1 MATLPLPDNVLK
13 ISSYGTT
20 SSANGGV
27 WDTNFNMH
35 PDSKA
40 LAIAKNAALAAL
52 GPMTPAKAA
61 KLRGKDMYLKT
72 ASGALMEAS
81 LGNVALCTGTDKAK
95 AEFKEAALRR
105 AAIDDYIAYV
115 DTKAS
120 TSRTKQKAIPPNS
133 TVKCP
138 LNDCSE
144 ASFQLGAQWD
154 IKYGTSATSW
164 NNDQFKYTDP
174 VKFRKEIVNGTARA
188 VSGPT
193 PANQTA
199 VPMGQP
205 TQPPTASEAKLK
217 LAESTRLV
225 AAQRMRDEK
234 ERNKIAEEII
244 RNRRRDQQ
252 VAATTQYSKCTSPEM
267 SSVFT
272 VTQCE
277 DIQRRNLKNFSPEG
291 ASITREELEME
302 KAKPSFP
309 GIKYK
314 TSEEALNASR
324 LFESKTVAGVS
335 KLNPGRKR
343 ANRAVSKL
351 KKNNRR

>member
-1 MATLPLPDNVLK
+1 MADNVLR

-27 WDTNFNMH
+27 WDTNFNMQ

-40 LAIAKNAALAAL
+40 LAAAKNAALAAL

-61 KLRGKDMYLKT
+61 KLRGKNMYLKT

-81 LGNVALCTGTDKAK
+81 LVNVGLFTGTDKAK

-133 TVKCP
+133 IVKCP

-144 ASFQLGAQWD
+144 ASFQLGAQFD
-154 IKYGTSATSW
+154 VKYGTSATSW

-174 VKFRKEIVNGTARA
+174 VKFRKEIVNGNARA
-188 VSGPT
+188 TSGPT
-193 PANQTA
+193 PARPTA
-199 VPMGQP
+199 TPMAQP
-205 TQPPTASEAKLK
+205 TPSSTASDAKLK
-217 LAESTRLV
+217 SVEDSRLV
-225 AAQRMRDEK
+225 GEQRRRDEK
-234 ERNKIAEEII
+234 ERNTIAEEII
-244 RNRRRDQQ
+244 RRRRREQQ
-252 VAATTQYSKCTSPEM
+252 IVATNNYNRCTSSEM
-267 SSVFT
+267 NQTFT
-272 VTQCE
+272 ATQCGNM
-277 DIQRRNLKNFSPEG
+277 QTQNLKNVAPEG
-291 ASITREELEME
+291 APITREELELE

-309 GIKYK
+309 SIKYE
-314 TSEEALNASR
+314 TREEALNTGR
-324 LFESKTVAGVS
+324 LFNTNAKAIVS
-335 KLNPGRKR
+335 KLKTSRKR
-343 ANRAVSKL
+343 ANRVVSKL
-351 KKNNRR
+351 KKRR

>member
-1 MATLPLPDNVLK
+1 MAKLPDNVLK

-20 SSANGGV
+20 SSAKGGV

-40 LAIAKNAALAAL
+40 LATAKNAALAAL

-72 ASGALMEAS
+72 ASGVLMETS
-81 LGNVALCTGTDKAK
+81 LGNVALFTGTDKAK

-133 TVKCP
+133 TIKCP

-188 VSGPT
+188 SSGPT
-193 PANQTA
+193 PASQTA
-199 VPMGQP
+199 VLMGQP
-205 TQPPTASEAKLK
+205 TQPPTVSEAKLK
-217 LAESTRLV
+217 LADNRRLT
-225 AAQRMRDEK
+225 AAQMASDEK
-234 ERNKIAEEII
+234 DNNRIAEEII
-244 RNRRRDQQ
+244 RTRRREYQA
-252 VAATTQYSKCTSPEM
+252 VSSSQYAYCITPE
-267 SSVFT
+267 SGFT
-272 VTQCE
+272 VTQC
-277 DIQRRNLKNFSPEG
+277 DDMQRRLVPEG
-291 ASITREELEME
+291 APISPKDIEIE
-302 KAKPSFP
+302 KSKSSFP
-309 GIKYK
+309 AVKFNGQLVLKQIDAAAK
-314 TSEEALNASR
+314 AR
-324 LFESKTVAGVS
+324 AGVAKS
-335 KLNPGRKR
+335 KPGRKS
-343 ANRAVSKL
+343 ASRAVSKL